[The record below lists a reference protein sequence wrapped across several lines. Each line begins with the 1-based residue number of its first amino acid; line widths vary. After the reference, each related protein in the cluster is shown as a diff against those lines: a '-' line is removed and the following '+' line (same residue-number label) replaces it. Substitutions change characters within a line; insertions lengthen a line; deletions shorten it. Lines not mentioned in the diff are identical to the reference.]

1 MAHKPLSAR
10 QKKVIWKEVK
20 TTVMIVL
27 AALILAFNV
36 KSLVRARDLFPGGIT
51 GVTVLIQ
58 GICEKYW
65 SFVPPYTLVNLT
77 LNAIPVYIGFRYIGK
92 RFTFY
97 SVLLIVLSSV
107 LTDAMPSIP
116 ITYDILL
123 ISIFGG
129 MLSGLATSIC
139 LSEEATS
146 GGLDFVS
153 IFLSEKYGIDAWNY
167 ILMVNAVIL
176 LVAGYM
182 FGWAQALYSIIFQF
196 TSTQVI
202 HVSYK
207 RYHKNTL
214 LIITDKA
221 SEIAFVIDAC
231 TKHSSTIFSGIGTY
245 ESKPRNM
252 VYSVVASD
260 EVKRVVREIHRTDP
274 NAFINVLKTEQLAG
288 KFYLKPTR

>member
-97 SVLLIVLSSV
+97 SVLLIVLSSI

-129 MLSGLATSIC
+129 MLSGVATSIC
-139 LSEEATS
+139 LSAEATS

-196 TSTQVI
+196 TSIQVI
-202 HVSYK
+202 HASYK

-214 LIITDKA
+214 LIITDKP
-221 SEIAFVIDAC
+221 SEVAFIIDAC
-231 TKHSSTIFSGIGTY
+231 TKHSSTTFSGIGTY
-245 ESKPRNM
+245 ESKTRNM

-260 EVKRVVREIHRTDP
+260 EVKRVVREIHRTDS